1 MIDQLTATPVVKD
14 KFWIVESGG
23 RQVGSIQA
31 RDDGVF
37 AYVHDQTREYFPSIR
52 AIKSRYKNIRVLTGT
67 GKSPKKKDS
76 VKKEIYGYPCH
87 KSPHGEVYDLRR
99 QLPIYSLNDKSKSYY
114 CAGYY
119 LFNYSGQWI
128 IEFCP
133 KLITI
138 NRYTYIGPFVNK
150 QDAELALQ
158 KTRSTS

>member
-1 MIDQLTATPVVKD
+1 MTIQLTATPIVKN
-14 KFWIVESGG
+14 KFWVVESGG

-52 AIKSRYKNIRVLTGT
+52 AIKTRYNIRVLTGK
-67 GKSPKKKDS
+67 GNKKKAP
-76 VKKEIYGYPCH
+76 VNKEIYGYPCH
-87 KSPHGEVYDLRR
+87 KSAHGEVFDVRR

-119 LFNYSGQWI
+119 LFNYGTQWV

-133 KLITI
+133 KLIAV
-138 NRYTYIGPFVNK
+138 NRYPYIGPFANRR
-150 QDAELALQ
+150 DAEVELE
-158 KTRSTS
+158 KTRSVT